1 MTTHPDD
8 IDRRLRTAFDADPA
22 SVERVAA
29 AASSGNPVR
38 RRQPGGVRMLRFA
51 LAAVVV
57 LLLAIGVWRLQPAPD
72 LSPSGGLDGW
82 FAGDVLVA
90 PIVDGSV
97 AIVGPGTRDDR
108 PPDGLGI
115 VLVSGEDR

>member
-1 MTTHPDD
+1 
-8 IDRRLRTAFDADPA
+8 
-22 SVERVAA
+22 
-29 AASSGNPVR
+29 
-38 RRQPGGVRMLRFA
+38 MLRFA

-57 LLLAIGVWRLQPAPD
+57 LLAIGVWQRQPAPD
-72 LSPSGGLDGW
+72 LPPSGELDGW

-90 PIVDGSV
+90 PMADGSV
-97 AIVGPGTRDDR
+97 AIIGPGARDDR